1 MIALASIALLALAAE
16 PAQAAAYA
24 PSVAERIFKGEE
36 ALDPAQHAGRLY
48 AFISKSDPTHP
59 MFGRAQLYLAQSLQ
73 RLGYTQ
79 AAAFWYARIATER
92 SDPEAL
98 PEALAGLLS
107 VFRGPHDEALE
118 QQVLGVL
125 DVASLPKEIAARVRF
140 TQGLIDLKA
149 GRDGWAKAQFSQLPN
164 GSPEQALARHAVL
177 VTRVKRG
184 ESAAKLLP
192 AFKALATDASAPAP
206 VRLEAQLAVARL
218 MYENKELDAALDA
231 YRAVKL
237 QELDPGRPALYLEE
251 AWTKYRLNQ
260 HQAAMAVLVT
270 LDAPSFEDAFLP
282 DKYLLR
288 AQIYMDKCHYLPAR
302 RAARQL
308 LRRFAGTLDAIE
320 ARAPLAEQAVLHKAA
335 LAKGPAQKAQALYD
349 LVQAERD
356 QLAKEGDA
364 LGKGLNEHLKAVYG
378 TAYAEATRLRD
389 AKLERALEAE
399 ANRLLDAAEQV
410 RLVEY
415 EVGLKLNA
423 RVGAHPDELVPESQ
437 EAMGPEDVSYNFS
450 GEYWNDELRDIRIDL
465 EDRCGGGK
473 T

>member
-1 MIALASIALLALAAE
+1 MIALASIALVALTVE
-16 PAQAAAYA
+16 PAYP
-24 PSVAERIFKGEE
+24 PSVAERLFKGEE
-36 ALDPAQHAGRLY
+36 RLDPAEHAGKLY
-48 AFISKSDPTHP
+48 GFIVGTDPTHP

-79 AAAFWYARIATER
+79 AAAVWYARLATER

-98 PEALAGLLS
+98 PEALAGLLQI
-107 VFRGPHDEALE
+107 FEGAHDEVLE

-125 DVASLPKEIAARVRF
+125 DVGSLPKSVAARVRL

-149 GRDGWAKAQFSQLPN
+149 GRDAWAKTQFGLLPP
-164 GSPEQALARHAVL
+164 GSPEAALARHAVL

-192 AFKALATDASAPAP
+192 PFKALATDASAPAP

-218 MYENKELDAALDA
+218 TYESKEFDGALEA

-237 QELDPGRPALYLEE
+237 PELDPGRPALYLEE
-251 AWTKYRLNQ
+251 AWTKYRLSQN
-260 HQAAMAVLVT
+260 QAAMAVLVT

-282 DKYLLR
+282 DKYLLK
-288 AQIYMDKCHYLPAR
+288 AQIYMEKCHYLPAR

-320 ARAPLAEQAVLHKAA
+320 ARAPLAEQAVLSKAA
-335 LAKGPAQKAQALYD
+335 LAKGPAQKAQGLFER
-349 LVQAERD
+349 VQAERD
-356 QLAKEGDA
+356 QLARDGA
-364 LGKGLNEHLKAVYG
+364 GLGKALNEHLKAVYG
-378 TAYAEATRLRD
+378 TAYAEAARSRD
-389 AKLERALEAE
+389 ARLDHALEVE

-423 RVGAHPDELVPESQ
+423 RAAAHEGELVPESQ
-437 EAMGPEDVSYNFS
+437 DAYGPEDVSYNFS

-465 EDRCGGGK
+465 EDRCREGNK